1 MAVTAGRP
9 TGDTIRPFA
18 FQAAEADLE
27 DLRARIAA
35 TRFPANLVAVEGL
48 EVEAT
53 ACWPYLQTPET
64 YRGCRRS
71 GQFASPDDPSFDER
85 RGYVRPARL
94 CVNQC
99 AVSGGAEAYTF
110 TIG

>member
-35 TRFPANLVAVEGL
+35 TRCPVNLVAVEGL
-48 EVEAT
+48 EVEAM
-53 ACWPYLQTPET
+53 ACWAYLQTPET
-64 YRGCRRS
+64 YRGYRRS
-71 GQFASPDDPSFDER
+71 GQSASPHAARFDER
-85 RGYVRPARL
+85 RAYVRPARL
-94 CVNQC
+94 CVNQW

-110 TIG
+110 TFG